1 MSTINP
7 LLSTFSP
14 APASR
19 SGGAS
24 ASSGP
29 PAAAVS
35 AVTAARP
42 VEATTSPVAQ
52 GLQST
57 GASARPENERPPQDR
72 AALQQELDAVLQ
84 DVQTSLRFRV
94 DDDVN
99 RVVVS
104 VVDQGSG
111 DVIYQIPSEVA
122 LQIAKRMAELG
133 SGMINESA

>member
-14 APASR
+14 APAQR

-29 PAAAVS
+29 ATAAVS
-35 AVTAARP
+35 AVASARP
-42 VEATTSPVAQ
+42 LEPGTSPVAQ
-52 GLQST
+52 GLQAAT
-57 GASARPENERPPQDR
+57 TAAGKEAERTPQDR
-72 AALQQELDAVLQ
+72 AALQQALDATLQ